1 MNFDVAVLGGGPGSY
16 TAVIRAAQLSAKV
29 ACIERNET
37 TGWVKS
43 IHETRHG
50 ELVGLVMVMPSMP
63 GYGFSGKPP
72 GTGGGPTTSRA
83 WEELVRRLGYTRFV
97 VQGGDWGSVVADV
110 MARQAPA
117 ELRGMYVNMLAPC
130 HRTSRRPSSVASRRR
145 PTVGGGKNRVRRNA
159 CPLKERLRLCPDDSD
174 ASANPGL

>member
-72 GTGGGPTTSRA
+72 GTGWGPDHIASLGGTSEASGIHAICGSR
-83 WEELVRRLGYTRFV
+83 RRLGFRSRGRDGASGAGRAAWHV
-97 VQGGDWGSVVADV
+97 
-110 MARQAPA
+110 RQYAGTVPPDIAKALQCGEPAPA
-117 ELRGMYVNMLAPC
+117 DC
-130 HRTSRRPSSVASRRR
+130 RRR
-145 PTVGGGKNRVRRNA
+145 KKSRSTECMPFKRKAPTV
-159 CPLKERLRLCPDDSD
+159 P
-174 ASANPGL
+174 